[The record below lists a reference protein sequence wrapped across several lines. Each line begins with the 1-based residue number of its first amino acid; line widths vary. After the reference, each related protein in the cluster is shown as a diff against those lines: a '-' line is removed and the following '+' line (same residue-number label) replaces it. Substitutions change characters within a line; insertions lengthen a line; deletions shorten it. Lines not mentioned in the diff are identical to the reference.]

1 MTSNT
6 LVKLEVEI
14 KLAIGNYAPAESVAR
29 EKIQQQLLYGY
40 LEYCHWLKIHLCHN
54 LLHITRYMS
63 PLFYLAL
70 ADVNKLNII

>member
-40 LEYCHWLKIHLCHN
+40 LEYCH
-54 LLHITRYMS
+54 
-63 PLFYLAL
+63 
-70 ADVNKLNII
+70 